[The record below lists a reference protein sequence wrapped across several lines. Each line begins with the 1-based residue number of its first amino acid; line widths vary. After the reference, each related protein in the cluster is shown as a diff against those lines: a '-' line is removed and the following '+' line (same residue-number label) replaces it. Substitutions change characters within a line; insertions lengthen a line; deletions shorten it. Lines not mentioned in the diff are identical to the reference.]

1 MNNNLKRSVLQWIKL
16 SDKELDSRIADYIES
31 NKLDFITATDEIYH
45 RTEIIDGSILN
56 RLFDSFIRLASK
68 YIDDKTKCTIR
79 KWEQMSDADIEQ
91 ELLEMFRISGDAEIG
106 RLFKF
111 IDTKDMSTRAEK
123 ILLNAAPKMRHIK
136 LLEMLDKWK
145 SLSDDDLL
153 NEVATELVGT
163 GWNSSGSHF
172 TFVNELYPSIQDDTL
187 RHRVV
192 NALFAMAEP
201 AQFDENA
208 MEKCGRALYACA
220 KLKIPGTQEKL
231 AAILQRIKDPSDM
244 SYSTLIHWV
253 NDALQDCPIPEA
265 EKYLVKQ
272 LESVPEGWSDL
283 ISSPELPYLQ
293 RGQYVTFLTAHKAL
307 NSISKKLADKFA
319 KILKLHH

>member
-1 MNNNLKRSVLQWIKL
+1 MNKSLRKSVLQWIEL
-16 SDKELDSRIADYIES
+16 SDKELDGRITEYIEN
-31 NKLDFITATDEIYH
+31 NKLDFISAYNEIYH
-45 RTEIIDGSILN
+45 RTNIMDGN
-56 RLFDSFIRLASK
+56 VRTRLYESFIRLAAK

-79 KWEQMSDADIEQ
+79 KWEQMSDEDIEQ
-91 ELLEMFRISGDAEIG
+91 EFLEIYRVSGYAELDV
-106 RLFKF
+106 LFKF

-123 ILLNAAPKMRHIK
+123 ILSNATPKIRHIK

-145 SLSDDDLL
+145 SLPDDDLI
-153 NEVATELVGT
+153 NDVATELVGT

-187 RHRVV
+187 RQRVV

-231 AAILQRIKDPSDM
+231 AAILRRIKDPSDM

-272 LESVPEGWSDL
+272 LESVPDGWSDL
-283 ISSPELPYLQ
+283 ISSPQLPYLQ
-293 RGQYVTFLTAHKAL
+293 KGQYVTFLTAHKAL
-307 NSISKKLADKFA
+307 NCISKSFADKFA
-319 KILKLHH
+319 KILKLH